1 MFSRRLHR
9 DPEGALRLLRVG
21 AAGLPLLL
29 ALAAP
34 PILEKRESGRALFAP
49 AAGREVLAWGAWRT
63 AWMAGYFYNDARVRE
78 VSGLPEISVAA
89 AAGPVLVLCGPG
101 ERRTLQ
107 RARGLSAR
115 VLATGPRGNTL
126 IEVR

>member
-1 MFSRRLHR
+1 
-9 DPEGALRLLRVG
+9 
-21 AAGLPLLL
+21 
-29 ALAAP
+29 
-34 PILEKRESGRALFAP
+34 
-49 AAGREVLAWGAWRT
+49 
-63 AWMAGYFYNDARVRE
+63 MAGYFYNDARVRE